1 MEAIKEAVFSEY
13 MPFIAYVLFRSLVLF
28 AVGLGSVYIVG
39 RMLGFINSN
48 RGRNAVAAA
57 TMAGGSIWTTL
68 IYDDAVIVH
77 PHEYIWRPIVYL
89 TVASVLY
96 VILGFKFAG
105 RIDNVLN
112 KKMAKESEIH
122 DIGTKRLEERAEK
135 KEEKKNRA
143 DKVIQDVFTKLM
155 K

>member
-1 MEAIKEAVFSEY
+1 MEAIKEAIFSEY

-48 RGRNAVAAA
+48 RGRNAVASA

-68 IYDDAVIVH
+68 IYDGAVIVH
-77 PHEYIWRPIVYL
+77 PDEYIWRPIVYL
-89 TVASVLY
+89 TVASLLY
-96 VILGFKFAG
+96 VLIGFKFAG

-112 KKMAKESEIH
+112 KKMAESSDE
-122 DIGTKRLEERAEK
+122 TNNTQK
-135 KEEKKNRA
+135 KEDNEDINKKGIEKLLKDA
-143 DKVIQDVFTKLM
+143 M
-155 K
+155 KKFK

>member
-39 RMLGFINSN
+39 RMLDVINSN
-48 RGRNAVAAA
+48 RGRNAIAAVA
-57 TMAGGSIWTTL
+57 MAGGDIWTTL
-68 IYDDAVIVH
+68 IYDEAVIVH

-105 RIDNVLN
+105 RFDTVLN
-112 KKMAKESEIH
+112 KKMAESSDETN
-122 DIGTKRLEERAEK
+122 DIGKKRIEEK
-135 KEEKKNRA
+135 KEEKKKRTEKA
-143 DKVIQDVFTKLM
+143 IQDVFTKLM
-155 K
+155 I

>member
-13 MPFIAYVLFRSLVLF
+13 MPFIVYVLFRSLILF

-39 RMLGFINSN
+39 RMLDVINSN
-48 RGRNAVAAA
+48 RGRNSVAAL
-57 TMAGGSIWTTL
+57 TMAGGAIWTTL
-68 IYDDAVIVH
+68 IYDGAVIVH

-105 RIDNVLN
+105 RFDTVLN
-112 KKMAKESEIH
+112 KKMAQSTEETN
-122 DIGTKRLEERAEK
+122 DIGKNRLEEK
-135 KEEKKNRA
+135 KKKKKKR
-143 DKVIQDVFTKLM
+143 V
-155 K
+155 

>member
-39 RMLGFINSN
+39 RMLEVVNSN
-48 RGRNAVAAA
+48 RGRNMIAAL
-57 TMAGGSIWTTL
+57 TMAGGAIWTTL
-68 IYDDAVIVH
+68 IYDGDVIIH

-89 TVASVLY
+89 SVASLLY

-105 RIDNVLN
+105 RLNTVLN
-112 KKMAKESEIH
+112 KKMAESSDETNNI
-122 DIGTKRLEERAEK
+122 EK
-135 KEEKKNRA
+135 KEDNEDNEDINKKGIEKLFHDA
-143 DKVIQDVFTKLM
+143 M
-155 K
+155 KKFK